1 MESKPAAIGQSV
13 WEEYMGIVSRTVSA
27 LTLTAGLAIAA
38 APFAQA
44 QEEYDWPAYFTVVTP
59 VVGTGNHSL
68 SVAWTSEF
76 SAQTSSRARV
86 LPAPNGYAR
95 AEWLNTGEADIVMV
109 QTSDYFDQMDAAAG
123 YATIEAG
130 PTDTRVIGMNLIL
143 PWGYMVQGDS
153 ELKSITDIGPE
164 TRVALSPSSS
174 FLVTG
179 IEAMLAYQNMTLD
192 DVSLVEV
199 GNYGAN
205 TKVVVE
211 GRADVAFTSP
221 VSGPSFEAEA
231 SPAGIRWL
239 SLPPRADD
247 PEAYDRLRAK
257 HPGYVEM
264 QTSAG
269 VKSALGLQMDH
280 VYQPNHMLAD
290 ADPDFVYNLIKW
302 QVEHHKDFVD
312 DFTYADMMSLE
323 SIEKFLEVGARQ
335 PFHEGLIRYL
345 KEKNIWTD
353 AYQERQDKLVA
364 LATERVALWQK
375 TVEAAQAEGT
385 DISPDSTE
393 FQDLWAKAKQDS
405 GITKSY
411 GELVLALD

>member
-1 MESKPAAIGQSV
+1 
-13 WEEYMGIVSRTVSA
+13 MGIFSKTTRSIMVTAAVTLAATA
-27 LTLTAGLAIAA
+27 L
-38 APFAQA
+38 AQA
-44 QEEYDWPAYFTVVTP
+44 QDDYKWPEYFTVVTP

-109 QTSDYFDQMDAAAG
+109 QTSDYFDQMDASAG

-153 ELKSITDIGPE
+153 DIKSITDIGPD

-179 IEAMLAYQNMTLD
+179 IEAMLAYQDMTLD
-192 DVSLVEV
+192 DVALVEV

-205 TKVVVE
+205 TKVVAE

-231 SPAGIRWL
+231 SPSSIRWL
-239 SLPPRADD
+239 PLPPREDN

-264 QTSAG
+264 KTTAG

-302 QVEHHKDFVD
+302 QVEHHGDFID

-323 SIEKFLEVGARQ
+323 SIKKFLEVGARQ

-345 KEKNIWTD
+345 KERGIWTD
-353 AYQERQDKLVA
+353 AHQERQDKLVA

-375 TVEAAQAEGT
+375 TVAEAQAQGI
-385 DISPDSTE
+385 DIAPDSAE
-393 FQDLWAKAKQDS
+393 FQALWATARKDAAV
-405 GITKSY
+405 TKSY